1 MKTIITI
8 ARQYGSGGHEIGKE
22 LAEKF
27 DIPFY
32 DKELIALAAQ
42 KSGMSKEIL
51 QQADEKATS
60 SLLYSLVMGNYSFT
74 GGVPLVNNKPVNDKL
89 FSLQADII
97 REAAEK
103 GPCVIVGRCADDVLS
118 GRENVLNIFI
128 YADKFSRL
136 DTIIERYGV
145 DKNEAAKRLVKQDK
159 QRENYYNFYTDKK
172 WGETENYHMA
182 VNSSVFGVS
191 GSVELI
197 AKAIGLFES

>member
-1 MKTIITI
+1 MRTVITI
-8 ARQYGSGGHEIGKE
+8 ARQYGSGGHEIGKK

-27 DIPFY
+27 EIPFY
-32 DKELIALAAQ
+32 DKELIALSAQ

-51 QQADEKATS
+51 QQADERATS
-60 SLLYSLVMGNYSFT
+60 SLLYSLVMGNYSFA
-74 GGVPLVNNKPVNDKL
+74 GGVPFVNNKPVNDKL
-89 FSLQADII
+89 FSIQADII

-103 GPCVIVGRCADDVLS
+103 GPCVIVGRCADDILSQRKDVLS
-118 GRENVLNIFI
+118 IFI

-145 DKNEAAKRLVKQDK
+145 DKNEAARRLVKQDK

-172 WGETENYHMA
+172 WGKTDNYQLS
-182 VNSSVFGVS
+182 VNSSAFGIN

-197 AKAIGLFES
+197 SKAVNLFEL